1 MLYKNAYVFDCEKG
15 FVFGGFSVENGCFSN
30 VFSGDSNEDGVDLCG
45 AYVIPGLI
53 DIHIHGA
60 VGADFSDGNQEGL
73 DRMAAFL
80 AKSGVTSFLPTSMTL
95 PYETLSAAFQ
105 TAKNRIDEPLDG
117 CARVLGIHMEGPYFS
132 EKKRGAQNAAYL
144 KNPDPDGFR
153 ALYNGCGGSVRIVD
167 VAPELDGAA
176 AFTKEISSF
185 CKVSVAHTDSAY
197 EDASAVFAAGADH
210 LTHLFNAMPPIHHR
224 KPGVIGAASEREDIV
239 AELICDGQHI
249 HPSIVRLAFRLFP
262 GRICLIS
269 DALRCCGMPDGAY
282 ELGGQTVYL
291 KDNVARL
298 EDGTIAGAA
307 SHLFRDLRNAVA
319 FGIPLKDA
327 INAATLIPAKEAGY
341 GDSLGSIEKG
351 KHADFVICDPELQ
364 LQQVFIGGNPL
375 PKEEQQ

>member
-144 KNPDPDGFR
+144 KKPDPDGFR

-167 VAPELDGAA
+167 VAQELEGAA

-364 LQQVFIGGNPL
+364 LQQVFIGGNSL

>member
-144 KNPDPDGFR
+144 KKPDPDGFR

-167 VAPELDGAA
+167 VAPELEGAA

-364 LQQVFIGGNPL
+364 LQQVFIGGNSL

>member
-30 VFSGDSNEDGVDLCG
+30 VFSGDSNKDGIDLCG

-105 TAKNRIDEPLDG
+105 TAKNRLDEPLDG

-167 VAPELDGAA
+167 VAPELEGAA

-185 CKVSVAHTDSAY
+185 CKVSVAHTDSDY